1 MAEPVIVE
9 AVRTPVGKRGGTLSR
24 LHPTELLGQTLRE
37 LLDRSGAK
45 DDIVEQVVGGC
56 VTQAGE
62 QSANVTRNAWLAAG
76 LPYDTASTTVDAQCG
91 SGQQAAHLVA
101 GLIAGGVIDVGVSC
115 GVESMSR
122 VPLGTASGAQD
133 GSPYPDAWDID
144 LPSQYEAAERIAR
157 KYGISREAA
166 DGLGL
171 LSQERARQAWNNHRF
186 KHETFGVKVPA
197 GDDAWHLVEE
207 DEGVRDTSFEALS
220 ALRPILPGGV
230 HTAGTASQV
239 SDGAAAILWAS
250 KKSATALGMRPR
262 ARIAAQALVGSDPS
276 LNLDGSIAATRAVL
290 GRSGLSLDDI
300 DLVEVNEAFAAVVL
314 AWTRTFAADMSKVN
328 VNGGSI
334 ALGHPV
340 GATGARLITSALHE
354 LERTDK
360 EFALIA
366 MCGGG
371 GQASATIIQR
381 I

>member
-9 AVRTPVGKRGGTLSR
+9 AVRTPIGKRGGALSE
-24 LHPTELLGQTLRE
+24 LHPTELLGQTYRE
-37 LLDRSGAK
+37 LLDRSGAH
-45 DDIVEQVVGGC
+45 DDLVEQVVGGC

-62 QSANVTRNAWLAAG
+62 QAANVTRTAWLAAG
-76 LPYDTASTTVDAQCG
+76 LPYDTGATTVDAQCG

-101 GLIAGGVIDVGVSC
+101 GLVAGGTIDVGISC

-122 VPLGTASGAQD
+122 VPLGSATQGP
-133 GSPYPDAWDID
+133 GSPYPATWDID
-144 LPSQYEAAERIAR
+144 LPTQYEAAERIAR
-157 KYGISREAA
+157 KYGVSREAA

-197 GDDAWHLVEE
+197 GDDAFRLVEE
-207 DEGVRDTSFEALS
+207 DEGVRGTSFEALA
-220 ALRPILPGGV
+220 ALRPVLPGGI
-230 HTAGTASQV
+230 HTAGTTSQV

-262 ARIAAQALVGSDPS
+262 ARVVAQALVGSDPS
-276 LNLDGSIAATRAVL
+276 LNLDGAITATRAVL
-290 GRSGLSLDDI
+290 GRAGMSLDDI

-314 AWTRTFAADMSKVN
+314 AWTKAFAADMSKVN
-328 VNGGSI
+328 VNGGALS
-334 ALGHPV
+334 LGHPV
-340 GATGARLITSALHE
+340 GATGTRLLVSALHE
-354 LERTDK
+354 LERSDK

-371 GQASATIIQR
+371 GQATGTIIQR
-381 I
+381 L